1 MVLTKKKKKYDKSL
15 LEWLNFRFNNKNI
28 KLIFFILLKLN
39 FNNLA
44 NKKLTKYFLK
54 IIFIY
59 KYMKMFFLIL
69 NQNNL
74 KTVKMK
80 IKKKQK
86 QTVPPSQEGYRRVL
100 EVIYINKKKKKKPVG
115 VGSKNQKD

>member
-1 MVLTKKKKKYDKSL
+1 
-15 LEWLNFRFNNKNI
+15 
-28 KLIFFILLKLN
+28 
-39 FNNLA
+39 
-44 NKKLTKYFLK
+44 
-54 IIFIY
+54 
-59 KYMKMFFLIL
+59 MFFLIL

>member
-1 MVLTKKKKKYDKSL
+1 
-15 LEWLNFRFNNKNI
+15 
-28 KLIFFILLKLN
+28 
-39 FNNLA
+39 
-44 NKKLTKYFLK
+44 
-54 IIFIY
+54 
-59 KYMKMFFLIL
+59 MFFLIL

-80 IKKKQK
+80 IKKK